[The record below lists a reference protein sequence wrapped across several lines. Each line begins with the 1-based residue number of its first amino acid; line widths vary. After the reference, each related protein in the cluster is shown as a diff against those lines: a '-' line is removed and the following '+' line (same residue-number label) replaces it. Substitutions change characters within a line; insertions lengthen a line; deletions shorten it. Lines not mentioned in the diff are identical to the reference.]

1 MTLIAGSSGYSVHE
15 FDTHC
20 EVRDGSGRVITTT
33 EGPTAACEIAD
44 DLSYG
49 RATEREVSHPCY
61 DGPGSVDVDDAHA
74 EALADALP
82 GASVDTNNCPTYPCE
97 GHMRRTEC
105 LGRLLMEC
113 NHCGRTYVHVLT
125 DGGEWYRTGSSYAL
139 VRDGEIIR
147 EVSPRHWRD
156 AYLTV

>member
-1 MTLIAGSSGYSVHE
+1 MTNTLCDFTGGCTASATRWGLLAVPGH
-15 FDTHC
+15 
-20 EVRDGSGRVITTT
+20 TTT
-33 EGPTAACEIAD
+33 HVATCEYHSCRWSALWGTWPMD
-44 DLSYG
+44 
-49 RATEREVSHPCY
+49 
-61 DGPGSVDVDDAHA
+61 SVDVDDAHA

-82 GASVDTNNCPTYPCE
+82 SASVDTNNCPTYPCE

-105 LGRLLMEC
+105 LGRMLMEC
-113 NHCGRTYVHVLT
+113 SHCGRTYVHVLT

-147 EVSPRHWRD
+147 EVGPRHWRD